1 MKRRLTAL
9 CLLLAPLAAG
19 AAILEAGAGG
29 AHPTLRGAIAAARPG
44 DTVRVSSGTYREGQI
59 SVDKPLVLEGV
70 GQPVLDGE
78 FKHPILRV
86 AANGVTVR
94 GFRII
99 KGGRSSTQEIA
110 GIFVDQ
116 ARDFVIERNELR
128 DCDYSIYLS
137 KAGPGIVSE
146 NILHGL
152 SDLEINSG
160 NGIHLWSCKGVRVRG
175 NRITGHRDGIYL
187 EHASASAMEEN
198 SVENN
203 MRYGLHFMFSNDSL
217 YRANR
222 FTRNGAGVAVMY
234 SRAVIMRDNVFDQ
247 NWGSSSYGL
256 LIKDVTDSEVAGNL
270 FDRNST
276 GLYSQGATRV
286 RYEDNHFR
294 ENGWALR
301 IMSNGSSNRFT
312 ANTFTRNSF
321 DVGTNGDLA
330 DHEFARNYWDR
341 YEGYDLRHDGTGDV
355 PFRPVSLFAVLTERV
370 PASLFLMHSFMVR
383 LLDRAEKAFPSI
395 TPDSVIDSTP
405 AMRPHPVPAPLLSR
419 SQRSPTP

>member
-1 MKRRLTAL
+1 MKHQITAL
-9 CLLLAPLAAG
+9 CVALLASAAG
-19 AAILEAGAGG
+19 ADELEVGPGS
-29 AHPTLRGAIAAARPG
+29 AHATIKAAIAAAQPG
-44 DTVRVSSGTYREGQI
+44 DTVRVLGGQHREGQL

-70 GQPVLDGE
+70 DRPVLDGE
-78 FKHPILRV
+78 SKHPLLRI
-86 AANGVTVR
+86 AADGVTVR
-94 GFRII
+94 GFQILN
-99 KGGRSSTQEIA
+99 GGRSSTQELA

-116 ARDFVIERNELR
+116 AHDFVIENNELR

-137 KAGPGIVSE
+137 KAGPGIVRG
-146 NILHGL
+146 NTLRGL
-152 SDLEINSG
+152 PDLEINSG
-160 NGIHLWSCKGVRVRG
+160 NGIHLWSCKGVRILRNHVS
-175 NRITGHRDGIYL
+175 GHRDGIYL
-187 EHASASAMEEN
+187 EHAAGSD
-198 SVENN
+198 VEDNIVEGN

-234 SRAVIMRDNVFDQ
+234 SRAVTMRDNVFDQ

-256 LIKDVTDSEVAGNL
+256 LIKDVTDSEVTGNL

-286 RYEDNHFR
+286 RYEGNHFR

-301 IMSNGSSNRFT
+301 IMSNGSSNRIT
-312 ANTFTRNSF
+312 TNNFTRNSF

-355 PFRPVSLFAVLTERV
+355 PFRPVSLFAILAERV

-383 LLDRAEKAFPSI
+383 LLDRAEKAFPSV

-405 AMRPHPVPAPLLSR
+405 AMRPHPPSAASLS
-419 SQRSPTP
+419 QPTQHQP

>member
-1 MKRRLTAL
+1 MKPHLQAF
-9 CLLLAPLAAG
+9 CMLLAVLPVRAAV
-19 AAILEAGAGG
+19 LEVGPGC
-29 AHPTLRGAIAAARPG
+29 AHATLKAAIAAATPG
-44 DTVRVSSGTYREGQI
+44 DTVKVMGGTHREGQI

-70 GQPVLDGE
+70 QRPVLDGE

-86 AANGVTVR
+86 AADGVTVR
-94 GFRII
+94 GFQII
-99 KGGRSSTQEIA
+99 QGGRSSTQELA

-116 ARDFVIERNELR
+116 AHDFVIEGNELR
-128 DCDYSIYLS
+128 DCDYGIYLS
-137 KAGPGIVSE
+137 KAGPGVLRG
-146 NILHGL
+146 NTLRGL

-160 NGIHLWSCKGVRVRG
+160 NGIHLWSCKGVRMQG
-175 NRITGHRDGIYL
+175 NRVSGHRDGIYL
-187 EHASASAMEEN
+187 EHAAESVMEEN
-198 SVENN
+198 LIENN

-217 YRANR
+217 YRANH

-256 LIKDVTDSEVAGNL
+256 LIKDVTDSEVIGNL
-270 FDRNST
+270 FERNST

-286 RYEDNHFR
+286 RYEHNHFR

-301 IMSNGSSNRFT
+301 VMSNGSDNRFT
-312 ANTFTRNSF
+312 TNNFTRNSF

-330 DHEFARNYWDR
+330 DHRFSANYWDR
-341 YEGYDLRHDGTGDV
+341 YEGYDLRRDGTGDV
-355 PFRPVSLFAVLTERV
+355 PFRPVSLFAILTERV

-395 TPDSVIDSTP
+395 TPDSVIDSAP
-405 AMRPHPVPAPLLSR
+405 VMRPHPMPAALLSQPKR
-419 SQRSPTP
+419 